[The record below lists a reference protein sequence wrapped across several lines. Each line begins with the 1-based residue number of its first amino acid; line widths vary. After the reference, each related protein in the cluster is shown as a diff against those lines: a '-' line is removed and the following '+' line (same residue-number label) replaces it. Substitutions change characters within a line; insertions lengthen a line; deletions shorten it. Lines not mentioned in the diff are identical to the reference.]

1 LIIDDLNKTGALGA
15 KLIGAG
21 GGGYIMALVSKN
33 KVNAVEKFLSTKNM
47 SLIPINVDNLGAREY

>member
-1 LIIDDLNKTGALGA
+1 MIIEELNNTGALGA

-33 KVNAVEKFLSTKNM
+33 KVNAVKKYLNTKNL
-47 SLIPINVDNLGAREY
+47 SLISINVDNLGAREY